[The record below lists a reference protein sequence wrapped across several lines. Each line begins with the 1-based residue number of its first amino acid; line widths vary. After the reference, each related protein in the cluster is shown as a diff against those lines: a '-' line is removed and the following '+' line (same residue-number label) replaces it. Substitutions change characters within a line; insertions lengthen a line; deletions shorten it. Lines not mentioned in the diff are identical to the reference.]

1 MEAFIALVS
10 GFQPLTNITKNPIS
24 KVAGVLGPR
33 MERYNVLKFVQV
45 LKLSKAAGLQSTTLL
60 KMNYFTGGFKL
71 SE

>member
-1 MEAFIALVS
+1 
-10 GFQPLTNITKNPIS
+10 
-24 KVAGVLGPR
+24 

-45 LKLSKAAGLQSTTLL
+45 LKLSKVAGLQSTTLL